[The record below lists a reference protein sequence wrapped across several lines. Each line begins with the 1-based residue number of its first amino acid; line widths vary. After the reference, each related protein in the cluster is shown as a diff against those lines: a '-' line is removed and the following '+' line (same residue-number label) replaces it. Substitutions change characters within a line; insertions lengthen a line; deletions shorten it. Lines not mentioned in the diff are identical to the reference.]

1 MLSRVH
7 LVCAGDAS
15 PPYPSLIRTWPM
27 RLKRAVNIVKGER
40 FEKSQCKRKKLNLSL
55 FMALSGTLQ
64 LTSNYIPGYRGS
76 DSRSISN
83 SAVSKRTL
91 AVLPYSSCLVH
102 IENGRYAR
110 KRISLVCRAS
120 SSGHR
125 RNNPDFSR
133 NNRNGFRG
141 RNRRNEDRDSLD
153 GGGVGGVEDS
163 DILSSKNGPVFS
175 LSNSPKFQATSSPGP
190 REKDIVD
197 LFRKVQAQLRARA
210 AAKKEDKKAEEASK
224 GQGGKETETVD
235 SLLKLLRKHSG
246 EQGKKKAGDFNS
258 EKQLQGDADDD
269 DAERQVHSSNHFN
282 SRNRDHN
289 ATPFTRPASSFRR
302 NSPVPRHKPQ
312 SSYSS
317 EAIFDEASSYSVT
330 WTQKKDQV
338 DSRDEPEYEP
348 EYEPEPEPEPAL
360 SLLESEPEL
369 KPESFYHEEDEVAVD
384 ALSDDESINAEE
396 DIAKDEDL
404 SALKLIE
411 LRAIAKSR
419 GLKGISKMKKAEL
432 VNLLCSNEA

>member
-1 MLSRVH
+1 
-7 LVCAGDAS
+7 
-15 PPYPSLIRTWPM
+15 
-27 RLKRAVNIVKGER
+27 
-40 FEKSQCKRKKLNLSL
+40 
-55 FMALSGTLQ
+55 MALSGTLQ
-64 LTSNYIPGYRGS
+64 LTSNYIPGYGVS
-76 DSRSISN
+76 DSSRSFSN
-83 SAVSKRTL
+83 SVVSRKTL
-91 AVLPYSSCLVH
+91 DVLPFSSCLVR
-102 IENGRYAR
+102 IENGGYAP
-110 KRISLVCRAS
+110 KRISFVCQAS

-141 RNRRNEDRDSLD
+141 RNRRNEDRDGLD
-153 GGGVGGVEDS
+153 GGGGGLEDS
-163 DILSSKNGPVFS
+163 EMLSSKNGPVFS
-175 LSNSPKFQATSSPGP
+175 LSSSPKFQATSSPGP
-190 REKDIVD
+190 REKEIVD

-210 AAKKEDKKAEEASK
+210 AAKKEDKKTEEASK

-246 EQGKKKAGDFNS
+246 EQSKKNVSNFDS
-258 EKQLQGDADDD
+258 EKQLQGDDDDDD
-269 DAERQVHSSNHFN
+269 DAERQVHSSNHFD

-289 ATPFTRPASSFRR
+289 ATRFTRPASSFRR

-348 EYEPEPEPEPAL
+348 EPVYEPESEPGL
-360 SLLESEPEL
+360 GLLESEPEL
-369 KPESFYHEEDEVAVD
+369 KPESFYHEEDEDHDVIVDELAV
-384 ALSDDESINAEE
+384 DDESINAEE
-396 DIAKDEDL
+396 ETEKDEDL

-432 VNLLCSNEA
+432 LNLLCSNKA

>member
-1 MLSRVH
+1 
-7 LVCAGDAS
+7 
-15 PPYPSLIRTWPM
+15 
-27 RLKRAVNIVKGER
+27 
-40 FEKSQCKRKKLNLSL
+40 
-55 FMALSGTLQ
+55 MALSGTLQ
-64 LTSNYIPGYRGS
+64 LTSSNYIPGYGVS
-76 DSRSISN
+76 DSRSFS
-83 SAVSKRTL
+83 SSVVSRRAL
-91 AVLPYSSCLVH
+91 AVLPFSSCLVR
-102 IENGRYAR
+102 IENGGYAP
-110 KRISLVCRAS
+110 KKISFVCRAS

-141 RNRRNEDRDSLD
+141 RNRRNEDRDGLD
-153 GGGVGGVEDS
+153 GGGLEDS
-163 DILSSKNGPVFS
+163 EMLSSKNGPVFS
-175 LSNSPKFQATSSPGP
+175 LSSSPKFQATSSPGP
-190 REKDIVD
+190 REKEIVD

-210 AAKKEDKKAEEASK
+210 AAKKEDKKTEEASK

-246 EQGKKKAGDFNS
+246 EQGKKKAGDFSS
-258 EKQLQGDADDD
+258 EKQLQGDD
-269 DAERQVHSSNHFN
+269 DAAAERLDHSSNNFD

-289 ATPFTRPASSFRR
+289 ATPFTRPPSSFRR
-302 NSPVPRHKPQ
+302 NSPVPRHKPH

-348 EYEPEPEPEPAL
+348 EPVYEPESEPGLA
-360 SLLESEPEL
+360 LLESETEL
-369 KPESFYHEEDEVAVD
+369 KPESFFHEESEDHDELVD
-384 ALSDDESINAEE
+384 ELSDDDDESINAEE
-396 DIAKDEDL
+396 ETEKDEDL

-432 VNLLCSNEA
+432 LNLLCSSNKA